1 MRLMTGTYADMT
13 TKQPY
18 MAVQNLVPLRQVPQ
32 AMAIVLTVQ
41 TFGSSVWLI
50 VANVIFNNSLHDLLL
65 ENASVIGLSPDSV
78 IRAGA
83 LGVRSLGLSGA
94 ALQALQDSYAK
105 SINRVMYLG
114 VGLAAGALVFCW
126 GLGWHNILEIK
137 KKEALVAKRKSDSV
151 DEGQG
156 VEEKVTKMYA
166 H

>member
-1 MRLMTGTYADMT
+1 MKGTYADMT

-65 ENASVIGLSPDSV
+65 ENASVIGLAPDFV
-78 IRAGA
+78 IGAGA
-83 LGVRSLGLSGA
+83 RGVHSLGLSGA
-94 ALQALQDSYAK
+94 ALQALLDSYAK
-105 SINRVMYLG
+105 SIDRVMYLG

-126 GLGWHNILEIK
+126 GLGWHNILDIK
-137 KKEALVAKRKSDSV
+137 KKEALVAERKAGSV

-156 VEEKVTKMYA
+156 AEEKVTETE
-166 H
+166 